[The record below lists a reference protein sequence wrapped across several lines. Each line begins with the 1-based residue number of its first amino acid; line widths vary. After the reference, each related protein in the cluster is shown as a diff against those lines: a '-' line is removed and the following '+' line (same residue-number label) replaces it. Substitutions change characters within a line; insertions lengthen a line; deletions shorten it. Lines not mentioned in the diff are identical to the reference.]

1 MQDHIDYFVNSV
13 PQLVAQL
20 KADQEGSFGL
30 MTPQHMIEHLIWV
43 TKSSIKDYG
52 PGPAELTE
60 GQKKFMHFIQSGKPF
75 QYRPSEKTK
84 ADLPQLRYA
93 SLEEA
98 LSQLPEAIE
107 RLVKDASSRGDKAYF
122 NPMMGSVSPS
132 DMIGFQ
138 RRHFEH
144 HLESQF
150 GLKVPKES

>member
-1 MQDHIDYFVNSV
+1 MQDHIDYFVDKV
-13 PQLVAQL
+13 PQLVAHL
-20 KADQEGSFGL
+20 KSEQKASFGL

-52 PGPAELTE
+52 PAPAELTE

-75 QYRPSEKTK
+75 QYRPSDKTE
-84 ADLPQLRYA
+84 ADLPELRYA

-98 LSQLPEAIE
+98 VSHMPEAID
-107 RLVKDASSRGDKAYF
+107 RLVKDVSSRGDKAYY
-122 NPMMGSVSPS
+122 NPMMGAVSVI

-144 HLESQF
+144 HLENQF
-150 GLKVPKES
+150 GLKVSKES